1 MIFFVHGKFIY
12 GMKGNSHGG
21 KSINTTQYQ
30 MFWDAC
36 KEVLLL
42 VCPSHDH
49 KNSADIYA
57 STTHSITNLITQATY
72 ILQDKIDSK
81 EINEMPLISGIE

>member
-1 MIFFVHGKFIY
+1 
-12 GMKGNSHGG
+12 
-21 KSINTTQYQ
+21 

-81 EINEMPLISGIE
+81 EINEMPLISGIEQVRLQFIPNHANVKLAAKFVGRLGM